1 MHKFRLAVIL
11 GMVLLSVA
19 AGASTVQITFNSG
32 STPSPSGGSWQVYPY
47 GVTAS
52 GVNTSMLCDDAGNA
66 LHATDSWTANVYN
79 LGTALTNGTTLM
91 FGSLGTTAV
100 AQLYREAGWLY
111 LQLGTNPTSALATA
125 INYAI
130 WGLFA
135 NYNGTYS
142 SWASG
147 DKTIYTN
154 GTTQSWVT
162 AAAGHKNDTNSSFNN
177 VYIYTPG
184 SNTITSGVAGDIG
197 KTPQELIGGP
207 VPDPASLALR
217 GSGLAALG
225 GYFRRKNRLAS
236 SDSSNQKESE
246 TL

>member
-1 MHKFRLAVIL
+1 MRKLRLAVIL
-11 GMVLLSVA
+11 GMVFLSVA
-19 AGASTVQITFNSG
+19 AGATTVQITLNSA
-32 STPSPSGGSWQVYPY
+32 STASPTGGTWQVYPY

-66 LHATDSWTANVYN
+66 LHLTDSWTANVYSLGAV
-79 LGTALTNGTTLM
+79 LGTNTTLM
-91 FGSLGTTAV
+91 FGNLNTTAV
-100 AQLYREAGWLY
+100 ANLYREAGWLY
-111 LQLGTNPTSALATA
+111 LQLGSNPTSALATA

-135 NYNGTYS
+135 NYAGTYS

-147 DKTIYTN
+147 DKSIYTS
-154 GTTQSWVT
+154 TATQNEVT
-162 AAAGHKNDTNSSFNN
+162 AAAAHANDSNSSFNN

-184 SNTITSGVAGDIG
+184 SNKITSGVAGDIG
-197 KTPQELIGGP
+197 LTPQELIGGP
-207 VPDPASLALR
+207 VPEPASLALL

-236 SDSSNQKESE
+236 SDSSNQKEV
-246 TL
+246 